1 MNGIDAM
8 IYSKAISAHN
18 VPASVS
24 LGRVITISEGIL
36 CITSAPSKKEYTV
49 KGRTWIHNWPWNL
62 PNHLTAGS
70 NKNLTELSEGA
81 CNYAGF
87 SRFLETYKKWSKW
100 RAHDRQ
106 AQGIIC
112 EAKKVH
118 FFFIL
123 RVSVL
128 VFHDNFPNSFWLL
141 ELIRLCLLEKHWYS
155 F

>member
-24 LGRVITISEGIL
+24 LGRVITVSEGIL

-49 KGRTWIHNWPWNL
+49 KGRTWIHNCPWNL
-62 PNHLTAGS
+62 ANHLTAGS
-70 NKNLTELSEGA
+70 NKNATELSEGA

-87 SRFLETYKKWSKW
+87 SRFLKTYKKWSKW
-100 RAHDRQ
+100 RPHDRQ

-112 EAKKVH
+112 VH
-118 FFFIL
+118 LFSNKSVCFSFSWQFSKLFLTVRINQAVPL
-123 RVSVL
+123 RKTL
-128 VFHDNFPNSFWLL
+128 M
-141 ELIRLCLLEKHWYS
+141 
-155 F
+155 